1 MTAYHGRPVEQRIT
15 ILAAFVEAIA
25 KLHELCDSELPVIER
40 ISRGE
45 RPPIEV
51 GAHK

>member
-1 MTAYHGRPVEQRIT
+1 MTAYHERPVEQRIT
-15 ILAAFVEAIA
+15 SLAAFIEVLA
-25 KLHELCDSELPVIER
+25 KLHELCDSEPPVIER